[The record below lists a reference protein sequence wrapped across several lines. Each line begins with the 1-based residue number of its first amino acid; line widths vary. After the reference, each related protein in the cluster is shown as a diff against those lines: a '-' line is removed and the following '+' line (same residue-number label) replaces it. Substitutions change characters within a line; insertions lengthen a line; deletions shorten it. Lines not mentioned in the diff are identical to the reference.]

1 MEIARTRILLQQNK
15 LPAARSSVD
24 SLLEMARR
32 NKEVLKLAVE
42 IYLRSK
48 AYQALDKILD
58 NVANSGLFN
67 DEEFKDLR
75 SKTENGLLDEKM
87 NEEGIDGLLTWW
99 NQQPRHRRNNIE
111 LKISLIQRLIDC
123 NDRESATEL
132 TFEILKKLGDN
143 TAISLP
149 LCTQITFTTRR

>member
-1 MEIARTRILLQQNK
+1 MLRIA
-15 LPAARSSVD
+15 A
-24 SLLEMARR
+24 
-32 NKEVLKLAVE
+32 
-42 IYLRSK
+42 
-48 AYQALDKILD
+48 
-58 NVANSGLFN
+58 LFN

-75 SKTENGLLDEKM
+75 SRKPKMVYRREM

-123 NDRESATEL
+123 NDHESATEL

-149 LCTQITFTTRR
+149 PLYSNYTFTTEKITVNFKLHRKRANVWMKNKMLYQSCFGLFICS

>member
-1 MEIARTRILLQQNK
+1 
-15 LPAARSSVD
+15 
-24 SLLEMARR
+24 MARR
-32 NKEVLKLAVE
+32 NKEVLKLAVD

-58 NVANSGLFN
+58 NVENSGLFN
-67 DEEFKDLR
+67 DEELKDLR

-99 NQQPRHRRNNIE
+99 SQQPRHRRSNIE

-123 NDRESATEL
+123 NDHESATEL
-132 TFEILKKLGDN
+132 TFEILKNSVTIQQSVYLFVLKLHVYN
-143 TAISLP
+143 QKITAS
-149 LCTQITFTTRR
+149 FSS

>member
-1 MEIARTRILLQQNK
+1 RGDEFSANRYLIEATELAGSDNLLVEIARTRILLQQNK

-99 NQQPRHRRNNIE
+99 NQQ
-111 LKISLIQRLIDC
+111 
-123 NDRESATEL
+123 
-132 TFEILKKLGDN
+132 
-143 TAISLP
+143 
-149 LCTQITFTTRR
+149 